1 VRLLTVDGN
10 GLILAHGIGGSTD
23 LPIPRAYALVGA
35 TWALAISFVILGF
48 AWRTSRFR
56 GDESGRPIPRALEAL
71 VDSRLVRDGL
81 RLLGLA
87 FTGYVAMAAFL
98 GEDLLTNPTFGVV
111 YVLLWVGMVVLSV
124 LLGPVWPLLSPVR
137 TIHLVLTNALR
148 TNPRAGVLDYP
159 ERLGYWPAAAG
170 LLAFVWLELVKTPV
184 YLAPIVLWFGVYFA
198 LMFVGSALFGTR
210 WFERADPFEV
220 YFGLAARL
228 SPWGRRTDGR
238 LVVRNP
244 LENLDGLDQG
254 PGLVA
259 VVSVLFGSTGFDTFK
274 DTLAWN
280 NFVTRHD
287 FEKMHADTLGL
298 FAFVLAVGLT
308 FTVATVATG
317 GLGHVPRRQL
327 PTQLAHSVVPI
338 VLGYVIAHY
347 LSFLVLQGQQT
358 LIYLS
363 DPLQRGWNVFGTAD
377 RGIDY
382 ALADAPSLLASLK
395 VISVIT
401 GHVLGVIS
409 SHDRAVR
416 LLPRKHALV
425 GQLPLLILMVCY
437 TVGGLTLLLST

>member
-1 VRLLTVDGN
+1 
-10 GLILAHGIGGSTD
+10 
-23 LPIPRAYALVGA
+23 LVG
-35 TWALAISFVILGF
+35 
-48 AWRTSRFR
+48 
-56 GDESGRPIPRALEAL
+56 
-71 VDSRLVRDGL
+71 
-81 RLLGLA
+81 
-87 FTGYVAMAAFL
+87 
-98 GEDLLTNPTFGVV
+98 
-111 YVLLWVGMVVLSV
+111 
-124 LLGPVWPLLSPVR
+124 
-137 TIHLVLTNALR
+137 
-148 TNPRAGVLDYP
+148 
-159 ERLGYWPAAAG
+159 
-170 LLAFVWLELVKTPV
+170 
-184 YLAPIVLWFGVYFA
+184 
-198 LMFVGSALFGTR
+198 
-210 WFERADPFEV
+210 
-220 YFGLAARL
+220 
-228 SPWGRRTDGR
+228 
-238 LVVRNP
+238 
-244 LENLDGLDQG
+244 
-254 PGLVA
+254 

-298 FAFVLAVGLT
+298 LAFVLAVGLT

-382 ALADAPSLLASLK
+382 GLADAPSLLASLK